1 MKALIVTTG
10 LAMLSALATAAPM
23 QPAGAPLTLTDI
35 RWDILPPDRGAGDE
49 PRLRVRRDNSSSTL
63 ALDGSRPETDAAK
76 QLLGGGAGPVSFA
89 VMHEAGTLDCNGRL
103 SRRYQGD
110 GDCRFT
116 SDPGFEKALAARGLA
131 PEQRRD
137 LLAMLLVDATIELAD
152 GLTAA
157 GVRPEEGDD
166 LIAAAALKV
175 TPAYVRALRAAPMT
189 LASIDDAVACR
200 ALGIDPAYV
209 RELADAGYDDLSAED
224 IVAMKALGVTGD
236 YARRMNEASE
246 GGR

>member
-35 RWDILPPDRGAGDE
+35 RWDILPPDGGADE
-49 PRLRVRRDNSSSTL
+49 APRLRVRRDNSSSTL

-76 QLLGGGAGPVSFA
+76 EALGGGAGPVSFRVA
-89 VMHEAGTLDCNGRL
+89 HEAGTLDCRGRL
-103 SRRYQGD
+103 SRRYRGD

-116 SDPGFEKALAARGLA
+116 SDPGFEKALAARGLT
-131 PEQRRD
+131 PEERD
-137 LLAMLLVDATIELAD
+137 DLFATLIVDATIELAD
-152 GLTAA
+152 GLIAA
-157 GVRPEEGDD
+157 GVRPDGVDD
-166 LIAAAALKV
+166 LVAAAALKV

-209 RELADAGYDDLSAED
+209 RELAAAGYDHLSAED

-236 YARRMNEASE
+236 YARRMNDAAEAS
-246 GGR
+246 R